1 MAGVQSLALLIGRI
15 MLAAIFVISGYGKIG
30 NFAGTASYIASKG
43 LPLPEVGAAL
53 AIVLE
58 LGGGILLILGL
69 KTRWAALALAAFT
82 LGATYYFHAFWTMP
96 EAQKMMQSL
105 MFQKNLA
112 IIGGLLALAVAGAG
126 AFSIDRR

>member
-1 MAGVQSLALLIGRI
+1 MGGVQSLALLIGRI

-58 LGGGILLILGL
+58 LGAGILLILGL

>member
-1 MAGVQSLALLIGRI
+1 MGGVQSLALLIGRI
-15 MLAAIFVISGYGKIG
+15 LLAVIFVISGYGKIG
-30 NFAGTASYIASKG
+30 NFSGTVSYIASKG
-43 LPLPEVGAAL
+43 LPLPEAGAVL
-53 AIVLE
+53 AIAVE
-58 LGGGILLILGL
+58 LGAGILLILGL

>member
-1 MAGVQSLALLIGRI
+1 MGGVQSLALLIGRI
-15 MLAAIFVISGYGKIG
+15 MLAAIFVISGYDKIG

-58 LGGGILLILGL
+58 LGAGILLILGL

>member
-1 MAGVQSLALLIGRI
+1 MGSVQSLALLVGRI

-30 NFAGTASYIASKG
+30 GFAGTVQYVASKG
-43 LPLPEVGAAL
+43 LPLPEAGAVL
-53 AIVLE
+53 AIIVE
-58 LGGGILLILGL
+58 IGAGVMLILGL

-82 LGATYYFHAFWTMP
+82 LAASYLFHPFWAMP

-105 MFQKNLA
+105 MFQKNIA
-112 IIGGLLALAVAGAG
+112 IVGGLLALAVAGAG